1 MICCILRRFVAYKGM
16 PASLRPCPSVRAAS
30 ADRLGVRL
38 SALCAVHCVASVALV
53 GSVGAALLNPLIHE
67 VGLALAVLLG
77 AVAFA
82 GGLARHAR
90 IGPMLLGGGGL
101 ATMAAAI
108 GVRHGPAEA
117 ALTVAGVLLLSAG
130 HLWNGRIASAGEP
143 LA

>member
-1 MICCILRRFVAYKGM
+1 MATPPP
-16 PASLRPCPSVRAAS
+16 PAADRPLV
-30 ADRLGVRL
+30 DRLGVRL

-90 IGPMLLGGGGL
+90 PGPLLLGAGGL
-101 ATMAAAI
+101 ILMATALL
-108 GVRHGPAEA
+108 VRHGPREA
-117 ALTVAGVLLLSAG
+117 ALTIAGVALLSTG
-130 HLWNGRIASAGEP
+130 HLLNGRFAA
-143 LA
+143 AA